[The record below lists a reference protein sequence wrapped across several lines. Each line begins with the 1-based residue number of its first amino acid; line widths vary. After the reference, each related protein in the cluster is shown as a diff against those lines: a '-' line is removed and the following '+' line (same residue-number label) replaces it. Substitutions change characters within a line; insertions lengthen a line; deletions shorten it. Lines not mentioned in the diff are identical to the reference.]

1 MYAGVGK
8 LRYTKHRIL
17 FCLFSLTNMAEEMSQ
32 RMLEECD
39 VVMNRFV
46 SVHPPLQQE
55 IEKRGEDRE
64 VIALAT
70 ASFEKNNIFFV

>member
-1 MYAGVGK
+1 
-8 LRYTKHRIL
+8 
-17 FCLFSLTNMAEEMSQ
+17 MAEEMSQ